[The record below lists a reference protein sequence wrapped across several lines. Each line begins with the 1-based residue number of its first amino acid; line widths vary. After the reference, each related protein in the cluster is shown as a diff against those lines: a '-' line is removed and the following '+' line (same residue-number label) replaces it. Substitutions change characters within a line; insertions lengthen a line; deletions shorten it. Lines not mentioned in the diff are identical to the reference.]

1 MGAGVARRG
10 AAMTIYIAREAS
22 KVFSLFFFFDLVLF
36 LVWISLS
43 IASCEFAIFI
53 FFTSCCVGME
63 EGDHGD
69 VGGALAAA
77 REVGIAPRR
86 NCVSGELV
94 SLLLVVLVFGRVRGI
109 TDFARDVVIAS
120 GGVRYRIL
128 MPS

>member
-1 MGAGVARRG
+1 M
-10 AAMTIYIAREAS
+10 
-22 KVFSLFFFFDLVLF
+22 DL
-36 LVWISLS
+36 
-43 IASCEFAIFI
+43 IASHGR
-53 FFTSCCVGME
+53 SCSGRGGSRGRAAGCGHDDLHSAGGFQGME